1 MRQAVRDAFMQ
12 FSTRFESCLP
22 YPYLDIKELVTVGVG
37 NLIDPIETAIGLP
50 FVKADWSLASRD
62 EIAVGWRAV
71 KARTDLAPRG
81 GTAFREISGLMLTP
95 EGIRHLVFTKLEAN
109 EERLVERFPF
119 FPDFCADAQMGIFSV
134 AWACGAAFHFPKFE
148 AAILAQDWP
157 TCAVESHM
165 DDSHNSGLRP
175 RNVATRTL
183 FWNAAMRRDPDV
195 LWYPRD
201 LTSEPPD
208 VA

>member
-1 MRQAVRDAFMQ
+1 MYEFACIEGDRPWFMEIVRHGGQM
-12 FSTRFESCLP
+12 
-22 YPYLDIKELVTVGVG
+22 
-37 NLIDPIETAIGLP
+37 TA
-50 FVKADWSLASRD
+50 
-62 EIAVGWRAV
+62 
-71 KARTDLAPRG
+71 
-81 GTAFREISGLMLTP
+81 
-95 EGIRHLVFTKLEAN
+95 
-109 EERLVERFPF
+109 
-119 FPDFCADAQMGIFSV
+119 
-134 AWACGAAFHFPKFE
+134 KFE